1 MPPQVHNATAHSD
14 IVVELQDVHK
24 VFRQR
29 QRSSRLSETIRHMFK
44 PRIREVRALQG
55 VSMQIRRGEI
65 VAYAGPNG
73 AGKSTTIKLLSGLLA
88 PNAGR
93 VRALGFD
100 PINERVQYVKRIGV
114 VFGQRSEL
122 WYDHPVAA
130 SYEWK
135 RVVWDIPQ
143 DRFARTQKRLIEVL
157 GLEEFFHSLA
167 RELSLGQRMRAEL
180 GLALLHEPELLFLDE
195 PTIGLDVLSKR
206 MMLDFV
212 KELNRKQQ
220 VTVMITS
227 HDMAELE
234 QLAGRMVMIDHG
246 KVAFDGPFEQLR
258 QTMSDGRRLIIE
270 TSDETA
276 PSLEGAELIESQ
288 ARRHEYRFD
297 ASQIKIVDL
306 LNQAAKQTSIIDV
319 ETVRAPIDEVIANI
333 YQSWRKP
340 KEVLEL
346 EEAL

>member
-1 MPPQVHNATAHSD
+1 MPSQVHNATAHSD

-29 QRSSRLSETIRHMFK
+29 QRSSKLSETLRHMFN

-88 PNAGR
+88 PNGGS
-93 VRALGFD
+93 VRSLGFD
-100 PINERVQYVKRIGV
+100 PISNRVQYVKRIGV

-143 DRFARTQKRLIEVL
+143 DRFELMQKRLIEVL

-212 KELNRKQQ
+212 KELNRKQN

-246 KVAFDGPFEQLR
+246 QVAFDGPFEQLR
-258 QTMSDGRRLIIE
+258 QLMSDSRHLIIE
-270 TSDETA
+270 TADEAA
-276 PSLEGAELIESQ
+276 PLLEGAELVESQ

-297 ASQIKIVDL
+297 ASKFNIVDL
-306 LNQAAKQTSIIDV
+306 LNQASTQTSIVDV
-319 ETVRAPIDEVIANI
+319 ETLRAPIDEVIANI
-333 YQSWRKP
+333 YQSWRSP
-340 KEVLEL
+340 KTALALED
-346 EEAL
+346 AV

>member
-1 MPPQVHNATAHSD
+1 MPSQVHNATVPSD

-29 QRSSRLSETIRHMFK
+29 QRSSKLSETIRHMFN

-88 PNAGR
+88 PNGGS

-100 PINERVQYVKRIGV
+100 PISERVQYVKRIGV

-143 DRFARTQKRLIEVL
+143 DRFEVMQKRLIEIL

-212 KELNRKQQ
+212 KELNRKQR

-258 QTMSDGRRLIIE
+258 QLMSDSRHLIIE
-270 TSDETA
+270 TADEA
-276 PSLEGAELIESQ
+276 PPLLQGAELVSSQ

-297 ASQIKIVDL
+297 ASQFHIVDL
-306 LNQAAKQTSIIDV
+306 LNQASKQSTIVDV
-319 ETVRAPIDEVIANI
+319 ETLRAPIDEVIANI
-333 YQSWRKP
+333 YQSWRSP
-340 KEVLEL
+340 KAVLAL
-346 EEAL
+346 EDAV